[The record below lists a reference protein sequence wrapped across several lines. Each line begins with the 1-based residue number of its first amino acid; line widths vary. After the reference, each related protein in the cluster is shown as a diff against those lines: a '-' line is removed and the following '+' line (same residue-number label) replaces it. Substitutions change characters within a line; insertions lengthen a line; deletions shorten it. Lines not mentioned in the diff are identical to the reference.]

1 MTKAEQQLRDEIEEL
16 KNQIRELTETLEAIS
31 SGEVDAIVVTKAD
44 EKKVYTLDNA
54 DLPYRILIENIRE
67 GALTLSREGM
77 ILYGNSAFSDMR
89 GVPLEGI
96 IGTNLREHIC
106 PRDKDSFDHLL
117 HDALSQPVRCEMSI
131 CSPGGSFPVLIALT
145 SLKLDGSVKISAV
158 VSDRRKD
165 YERLQLQGRMLDSV
179 ADAVIAADPAGKI
192 IYWNNAA
199 TKTYGWSREEA
210 IGRDLV
216 SVAVPEMSMEES
228 RKILHKLLLGESWSG
243 EYTVQHSDGHVFPI
257 YATDSPVFD
266 DDGRLIAVLGASHD
280 ISDRKM
286 AEEILHRRNED
297 LNAANEEIM
306 ASQEELKQTV
316 DELSRR
322 ERELNEALSEK
333 EVLLSEIHHRVKNN
347 LTAFISLLSLE
358 STYDDSPA
366 GLALKKDLQ
375 NRARSMAL
383 IHDTLYRTKN
393 YSRVNMDVYLS
404 TLVGQIINSYDSAK
418 SIKTIVDAH
427 GITLDLSRAT
437 PGGLIINELMT
448 NSLKYAFPSSFD
460 CEKIRG
466 SPCTIEVHLI
476 QDDGAYILTVR
487 DNGIGLPGDLDVGTT
502 KTLGLKLVNFLSK
515 HQLRSSIEIHADMG
529 TEFRF
534 RFRDKK

>member
-1 MTKAEQQLRDEIEEL
+1 MKKTEHDLQDEIDEL
-16 KNQIRELTETLEAIS
+16 KNQVRELTEMIEAIS
-31 SGEVDAIVVTKAD
+31 SGEVDAIIVSKAD

-54 DLPYRILIENIRE
+54 DLPYRILIENIQE

-77 ILYGNSAFSDMR
+77 ILYGNTAFAAMR
-89 GVPLEGI
+89 EVPLESL

-106 PRDKDSFDHLL
+106 PRDKDLFDLLL
-117 HDALSQPVRCEMSI
+117 HDALSKPVRSEMSI
-131 CSPGGSFPVLIALT
+131 CSPDGSFPVQIAMTALG
-145 SLKLDGSVKISAV
+145 LDGSVKISAV

-179 ADAVIAADPAGKI
+179 ADAVIAADPSGKI

-199 TKTYGWSREEA
+199 AKTYGFSREEA

-216 SVAVPEMSMEES
+216 SVAVPEISTEES
-228 RKILHKLLLGESWSG
+228 RKILGRLMRGESWSG
-243 EYTVQHSDGHVFPI
+243 EYMVKHRDGHLFPI
-257 YATDSPVFD
+257 YASDSPVFD

-306 ASQEELKQTV
+306 ASQEELQQTV

-393 YSRVNMDVYLS
+393 YSRVNMEVYLS
-404 TLVGQIINSYDSAK
+404 TLAGQIINSYESAK
-418 SIKTIVDAH
+418 CVKTVVDAT
-427 GITLDLSRAT
+427 GITLDLTRAT

-448 NSLKYAFPSSFD
+448 NSLKYAFPASFD
-460 CEKIRG
+460 CETIR
-466 SPCTIEVHLI
+466 SAPCTIGVSLT
-476 QDDGAYILTVR
+476 QDDGAYLLTVR
-487 DNGIGLPGDLDVGTT
+487 DNGIGLPEDLDVGTT
-502 KTLGLKLVNFLSK
+502 KTLGLKLVNFLAK
-515 HQLRSSIEIHADMG
+515 HQLRSSIEIRSDNGA
-529 TEFRF
+529 EFRF

>member
-31 SGEVDAIVVTKAD
+31 SGEVDAIVVTKSD

-89 GVPLEGI
+89 GVPLESL

-131 CSPGGSFPVLIALT
+131 CSPDGSFPVQVALT
-145 SLKLDGSVKISAV
+145 SLNLDGSLKISAV

-199 TKTYGWSREEA
+199 AKIYGFSREEA
-210 IGRDLV
+210 IGQDLV
-216 SVAVPEMSMEES
+216 SVTVPEMSTEES
-228 RKILHKLLLGESWSG
+228 RKILGRLMRGKSWSG
-243 EYTVQHSDGHVFPI
+243 EYMVKHRDGHLFPI
-257 YATDSPVFD
+257 YANDSPVFD
-266 DDGRLIAVLGASHD
+266 DDGRLIAVLEASHD
-280 ISDRKM
+280 ISDQMRTEK
-286 AEEILHRRNED
+286 ELRQKNED
-297 LNAANEEIM
+297 LNAANEEIT
-306 ASQEELKQTV
+306 STQEELIQTI

-322 ERELNEALSEK
+322 QVDLNEALAEK
-333 EVLLSEIHHRVKNN
+333 DVLLSEIHHRVKNN

-358 STYDDSPA
+358 TAYDDSPT

-383 IHDTLYRTKN
+383 IHETLYRTKN

-404 TLVGQIINSYDSAK
+404 TLVGQVVRSFELAK
-418 SIKTIVDAH
+418 SVKTVVDAH

-448 NSLKYAFPSSFD
+448 NSLKYAFPASFD
-460 CEKIRG
+460 CETIR
-466 SPCTIEVHLI
+466 SAPCTIGVSLT
-476 QDDGAYILTVR
+476 QDDGAYLLTVR
-487 DNGIGLPGDLDVGTT
+487 DNGIGLPEDLDVGTT
-502 KTLGLKLVNFLSK
+502 KTLGLKLVNFLAK
-515 HQLRSSIEIHADMG
+515 HQLRSSIEIRSDNGA
-529 TEFRF
+529 EFRF

>member
-216 SVAVPEMSMEES
+216 SVAVPEMSTEES

-476 QDDGAYILTVR
+476 QDDSAYILTVR